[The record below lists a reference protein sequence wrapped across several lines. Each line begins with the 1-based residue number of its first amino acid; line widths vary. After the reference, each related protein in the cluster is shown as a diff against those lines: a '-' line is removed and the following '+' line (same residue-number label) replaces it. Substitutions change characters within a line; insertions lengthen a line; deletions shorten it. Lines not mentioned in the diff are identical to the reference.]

1 MANII
6 VTSTVNKVT
15 WDVDKTSF
23 GRALKAVKQIRSE
36 WEKTGKAFSSAKADP
51 AAALKRSA
59 MQARMVN
66 KRLNQTERAEAA
78 KTTAHNIAMAKKEAR
93 AREAIDKIEKARRK
107 AAVSRL
113 TAGRSPESQANYNA
127 LKAQLR
133 QQEKLAAKNGAYGTN
148 PSISAARM
156 AAYEA
161 SLKNKGA
168 GSGGSPILNANA
180 KAYDPKVVEQQRKA
194 MERDHA
200 RIRREQVKQDKADNK
215 AREKMARD
223 AEREAGRR
231 ARAREAKIS
240 TISNAN
246 VRLRA
251 KYGDKYARKLP
262 GYDSLVNRYMK
273 SGNMKASNFRAE
285 LASMETGLRKANANT
300 LSLNDGLRNLR
311 STLISVTA
319 AYGAFNAAASVLK
332 TGQFFQ
338 GMEAT
343 MLMVSDDSAEA
354 GKRIEFVRNQA
365 YRLGLDLK
373 VAAQGYTQ
381 MSIAANGVLT
391 KSQNDQLFKSFSE
404 YATALQVD
412 PVKYQRGITAIQQ
425 MMGKGQIMS
434 EELKQQL
441 AEGIPGS
448 LQVFVKASQ
457 EAFND
462 STIDVEKLMDM
473 MKKGELKAAKV
484 LPFVAKYYAEAANK
498 GGALQKALQGN
509 RVAMQRLGQTWMN
522 FQNKIFESGFGDK
535 MTETFNNLAKI
546 LDSNGPLAAAVGQF
560 VAGFIDGF
568 MKIPYAL
575 YNAFTM
581 VNAILERYIPI
592 FRKNG
597 EDISKTWNWVGW
609 GIGALFFAT
618 SLVRVFNILAKIA
631 GLAGA
636 IKGIGAVFGK
646 GEGAPPSG
654 GEGGGG
660 SGPARGGRFSRIGK
674 FFKGAGS
681 LGGLLSLF
689 TLGSELNDR
698 YNPYSDFNEERG
710 KVFSNVHDSIV
721 SGKTGSWFSNL
732 WGPDKATLDYLNNQM
747 PGTNGKSSA
756 TPPMVIPTEP
766 VSGQITIKL
775 DAGELKDMIN
785 QEIEASNMGNIN
797 LILGVPD

>member
-6 VTSTVNKVT
+6 VTSTVNKVS

-66 KRLNQTERAEAA
+66 RRLNQTERAEAA

-93 AREAIDKIEKARRK
+93 AREAIDKVEKARRK

-113 TAGRSPESQANYNA
+113 TSGRSPESQANYNA

-133 QQEKLAAKNGAYGTN
+133 QQEKLAAKNGTYGTN

-161 SLKNKGA
+161 SLKNKERG
-168 GSGGSPILNANA
+168 GGSPILNPNA
-180 KAYDPKVVEQQRKA
+180 TPHDPHLAEQQRKA
-194 MERDHA
+194 MERGHA
-200 RIRREQVKQDKADNK
+200 RMRREQVKQDKADNK
-215 AREKMARD
+215 TREKMARD
-223 AEREAGRR
+223 AERDAGRR

-251 KYGDKYARKLP
+251 KYGDKYTRKLP

-285 LASMETGLRKANANT
+285 LASMETGLRKASANT
-300 LSLNDGLRNLR
+300 LSLNDGLRTLR

-343 MLMVSDDSAEA
+343 MLMVSDDSVEA
-354 GKRIEFVRNQA
+354 GKRLEFVRNQA

-425 MMGKGQIMS
+425 MMGKGQIMA

-462 STIDVEKLMDM
+462 STIDVTKLMDM
-473 MKKGELKAAKV
+473 MQKGELKAAKV

-509 RVAMQRLGQTWMN
+509 RVAMQRLSQTWLN

-535 MTETFNNLAKI
+535 MTETFNNLAKL

-575 YNAFTM
+575 YNAFIM
-581 VNAILERYIPI
+581 VQAILERYVPF
-592 FRKNG
+592 FRDKG
-597 EDISKTWNWVGW
+597 DEMSKAWNWVGW

-618 SLVRVFNILAKIA
+618 SLIRVFNILAKIA

-636 IKGIGAVFGK
+636 IKAIGAVFG
-646 GEGAPPSG
+646 AG
-654 GEGGGG
+654 GDAEGGGKT
-660 SGPARGGRFSRIGK
+660 SRR
-674 FFKGAGS
+674 S
-681 LGGLLSLF
+681 PRLGGVGKVARWAGLYGLIAGESMIGGDYVFDKAQDFSDNRYGKETTAGGNLKKNSA
-689 TLGSELNDR
+689 LGKTWDFFANSWNQKENDR
-698 YNPYSDFNEERG
+698 
-710 KVFSNVHDSIV
+710 
-721 SGKTGSWFSNL
+721 L
-732 WGPDKATLDYLNNQM
+732 LYLQSQGMM
-747 PGTNGKSSA
+747 PGTGGSSSA
-756 TPPMVIPTEP
+756 VPPQVIPTEP
-766 VSGQITIKL
+766 VSGEITIKL
-775 DAGELKDMIN
+775 DAGELKNMID
-785 QEIEASNMGNIN
+785 QRIETSNMGNIN
-797 LILGVPD
+797 LILGVPE

>member
-6 VTSTVNKVT
+6 VTSTVNKVS

-23 GRALKAVKQIRSE
+23 GRALKAVKQIRTE

-93 AREAIDKIEKARRK
+93 ARDAIDKIEKARRR

-113 TAGRSPESQANYNA
+113 TSGRSPESQANYNA

-133 QQEKLAAKNGAYGTN
+133 QQEKLAAKNGTYGTN

-180 KAYDPKVVEQQRKA
+180 TPHDPRLAEQQRKA

-200 RIRREQVKQDKADNK
+200 RMRREQLKQEKADSK
-215 AREKMARD
+215 SREKMIRD
-223 AEREAGRR
+223 EEREAGRR

-251 KYGDKYARKLP
+251 KYGDKYTRKLP

-285 LASMETGLRKANANT
+285 LASMETGLRKASANT
-300 LSLNDGLRNLR
+300 LSLNDGLRTLR

-343 MLMVSDDSAEA
+343 MLMVSDDSVEA
-354 GKRIEFVRNQA
+354 GKRLEFVRNQA

-425 MMGKGQIMS
+425 MMGKGQIMA

-462 STIDVEKLMDM
+462 STIDVTKLMDM
-473 MKKGELKAAKV
+473 MQKGELKAAKV

-509 RVAMQRLGQTWMN
+509 RVAMQRLSQTWLN

-535 MTETFNNLAKI
+535 MTETFNNLAKL

-560 VAGFIDGF
+560 VSGFIDGF
-568 MKIPYAL
+568 MKIPYAV
-575 YNAFTM
+575 YNAFVM
-581 VNAILERYIPI
+581 IQGILEKYIPF
-592 FRKNG
+592 FRDKG
-597 EDISKTWNWVGW
+597 DEISKTWNWVGW
-609 GIGALFFAT
+609 GVGALFFAT
-618 SLVRVFNILAKIA
+618 SLIRVFNILAKIA

-636 IKGIGAVFGK
+636 IKTIGAVFGK
-646 GEGAPPSG
+646 GDGATPKG

-660 SGPARGGRFSRIGK
+660 AGPAKGGRFSRVGK

-747 PGTNGKSSA
+747 PGANGKSST

-766 VSGQITIKL
+766 VSGEITVKI
-775 DAGELKDMIN
+775 DAGELKDMID
-785 QEIEASNMGNIN
+785 QRIDASNMGNIN
-797 LILGVPD
+797 LILGVPE